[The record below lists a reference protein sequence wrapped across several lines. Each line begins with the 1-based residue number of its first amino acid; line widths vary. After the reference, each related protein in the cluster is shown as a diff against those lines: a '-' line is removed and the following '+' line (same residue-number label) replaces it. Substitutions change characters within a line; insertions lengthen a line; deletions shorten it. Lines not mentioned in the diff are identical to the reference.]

1 MERANISSA
10 PGERLQSLD
19 FFRGLTMFFLIGES
33 THLYG
38 WLRQSAFDGTFLGF
52 IGWQLEHH
60 TWHGLH
66 FWDLIQPFFMFIV
79 GVAMP
84 FSFAKRWQLGETWK
98 KTFYHAG
105 RRSLLLLIFGIGL
118 YCISA
123 GRMTFELWNVLAQL
137 SFTYMAAFLL
147 MRFPAGVQIA
157 VSLALIAVSEG
168 LYRSFSLAGFDQPF
182 TPDQNFGS
190 WVDLALMGK
199 LSGGHWVAFNAVPT
213 AAHTIWGV
221 VAGQWLAGPRSQQQ
235 KIFILLGLGVCA
247 VALGMVLDPFTPI
260 IKRIC
265 TSSFVIVSGGWCLIA
280 LALSYYFVDVLKWR
294 RGPTFFMYVGMNSL
308 FIYLFC
314 HTGGADWMQ
323 AIVKPF
329 IDFLCLWSGEIG
341 TPIFTSLAVWL
352 GLWGICYWLYRQKL
366 FFKM

>member
-1 MERANISSA
+1 MNTQQTL
-10 PGERLQSLD
+10 PGDRLLSLD
-19 FFRGLTMFFLIGES
+19 FFRGLTMFLLIGES
-33 THLYG
+33 THLYAR
-38 WLRQSAFDGTFLGF
+38 LRQSAFDGTLLGF

-66 FWDLIQPFFMFIV
+66 FWDLVQPFFMFIV

-84 FSFAKRWQLGETWK
+84 FSFAKRLQRGDSWK
-98 KTFYHAG
+98 KMFFHAG
-105 RRSLLLLIFGIGL
+105 RRSLLLLIFGVGL

-147 MRFPAGVQIA
+147 MRFPAGVQMA
-157 VSLALIAVSEG
+157 ASLLLIALSEV
-168 LYRSFSLAGFDQPF
+168 LYRTFALPGFDQPF

-190 WVDLALMGK
+190 WVDLLLMGK
-199 LSGGHWVAFNAVPT
+199 LSHGHWVAFNAVPT

-221 VAGQWLAGPRSQQQ
+221 VAGQWLAGHKSPKN
-235 KIFILLGLGVCA
+235 KIAVLLGLGVCA
-247 VALGMVLDPFTPI
+247 VAVGMALDPITPI

-265 TSSFVIVSGGWCLIA
+265 TSSFVIVTGGWCLIS
-280 LALSYYFVDVLKWR
+280 LAMSYYLVDVRQWR
-294 RGPTFFMYVGMNSL
+294 RIPKFFIYVGMNSL

-314 HTGGADWMQ
+314 HTGGADWIQ
-323 AIVKPF
+323 AVLKPF
-329 IDFLCLWSGEIG
+329 IGFLFGWSGENG
-341 TPIFTSLAVWL
+341 VLLFLSSAVWL
-352 GLWGICYWLYRQKL
+352 ALWAICYWLYRQKL

>member
-1 MERANISSA
+1 
-10 PGERLQSLD
+10 
-19 FFRGLTMFFLIGES
+19 
-33 THLYG
+33 
-38 WLRQSAFDGTFLGF
+38 
-52 IGWQLEHH
+52 
-60 TWHGLH
+60 
-66 FWDLIQPFFMFIV
+66 
-79 GVAMP
+79 
-84 FSFAKRWQLGETWK
+84 
-98 KTFYHAG
+98 
-105 RRSLLLLIFGIGL
+105 
-118 YCISA
+118 
-123 GRMTFELWNVLAQL
+123 
-137 SFTYMAAFLL
+137 
-147 MRFPAGVQIA
+147 
-157 VSLALIAVSEG
+157 
-168 LYRSFSLAGFDQPF
+168 
-182 TPDQNFGS
+182 
-190 WVDLALMGK
+190 
-199 LSGGHWVAFNAVPT
+199 
-213 AAHTIWGV
+213 
-221 VAGQWLAGPRSQQQ
+221 
-235 KIFILLGLGVCA
+235 LLGLGVCA